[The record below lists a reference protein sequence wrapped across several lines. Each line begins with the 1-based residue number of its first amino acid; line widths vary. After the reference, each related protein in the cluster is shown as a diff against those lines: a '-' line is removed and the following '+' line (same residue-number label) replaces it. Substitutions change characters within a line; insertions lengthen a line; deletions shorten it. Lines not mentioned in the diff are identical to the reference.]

1 MPFEEHML
9 EVDLLRLTDQAFR
22 SSKVAN
28 YELRVS
34 SSELLDAIF
43 EECKISLVDRIRLLQ
58 LMHKSTF

>member
-1 MPFEEHML
+1 MPVEEHML
-9 EVDLLRLTDQAFR
+9 EVDLLRLADQAFR
-22 SSKVAN
+22 TSKVAN